1 MKATEK
7 IQNRIEQWSES
18 ISQYLEKLSPRE
30 RIMVIFTTIFVM
42 LVLIGWSLWMM
53 HHVAEKQQKRV
64 NDLKDLVVWMQS
76 NVVTMKSADDQALSS
91 AEKVQRAAQQQ
102 GLAVTSQAVGEQLQI
117 VAQHQNYVILANFL
131 TQLAQMGL
139 SVEKMELIKADQQ
152 IKLTATIQ

>member
-1 MKATEK
+1 
-7 IQNRIEQWSES
+7 
-18 ISQYLEKLSPRE
+18 
-30 RIMVIFTTIFVM
+30 
-42 LVLIGWSLWMM
+42 MM

-64 NDLKDLVVWMQS
+64 NDLKDIVVWMQS
-76 NVVTMKSADDQALSS
+76 NVVTMKPADDQALSS

-117 VAQHQNYVILANFL
+117 VAQHQNYAILANFL
-131 TQLAQMGL
+131 TQLMQMGL

>member
-1 MKATEK
+1 MKTTEK
-7 IQNRIEQWSES
+7 IQNRIDKWSEGV
-18 ISQYLEKLSPRE
+18 SQYLARLSPRE
-30 RIMVIFTTIFVM
+30 RIMVIFTTI
-42 LVLIGWSLWMM
+42 LVLVVTIGWSLWMM

-76 NVVTMKSADDQALSS
+76 NVVTMKPADDQALSN

-117 VAQHQNYVILANFL
+117 VAQHQNYAILANFL

>member
-1 MKATEK
+1 MKTTEK
-7 IQNRIEQWSES
+7 IQNSIDKWSEGV
-18 ISQYLEKLSPRE
+18 SQYLARLSPRE
-30 RIMVIFTTIFVM
+30 RIMVIFTTI
-42 LVLIGWSLWMM
+42 LVLVVTIGWSLWMM

-76 NVVTMKSADDQALSS
+76 NVVTMKPADDQALSN

-117 VAQHQNYVILANFL
+117 VAQHQNYAILANFL